1 MNLYTPIVKINTFH
15 PFRPFRR
22 TIQEMNKFHTI
33 LLDQASRTI
42 LKNITSFIKNDIKE
56 VKEYKNLFSKV
67 SESYDVALTRNAQAN
82 KNRSQ
87 EVTEA
92 VNILSATTSCFRH
105 TALDYVNMLTML
117 QSKKIPEILSTVS
130 VWFFFI
136 GFEQRL
142 WMTGFLSMV
151 GKKLNIKLENIYKKN
166 SN

>member
-1 MNLYTPIVKINTFH
+1 
-15 PFRPFRR
+15 
-22 TIQEMNKFHTI
+22 MNKFHTI

-117 QSKKIPEILSTVS
+117 ESKKIPEILSTVS
-130 VWFFFI
+130 VCI
-136 GFEQRL
+136 C
-142 WMTGFLSMV
+142 
-151 GKKLNIKLENIYKKN
+151 I
-166 SN
+166 